1 MKSEKSV
8 IQEMIEKGDFYQ
20 KMVKKTYQNGSV
32 YQGELI
38 RGTKEGMG
46 YLKTKKSQYRGQFV
60 DDKKQGFGI
69 EIFYSKC
76 QSCLGD
82 FGSG

>member
-1 MKSEKSV
+1 
-8 IQEMIEKGDFYQ
+8 MIEKGDFYQ

-46 YLKTKKSQYRGQFV
+46 YLKTKKS
-60 DDKKQGFGI
+60 
-69 EIFYSKC
+69 
-76 QSCLGD
+76 
-82 FGSG
+82 